1 VYRTTALFRV
11 LADGTR
17 LRLLRVLSR
26 DRFNVSELTGILAVA
41 QSGVSRH
48 LGLLK
53 DAGLVIEEREGG
65 YVYYRLADDTSPPR
79 HAQGRSERSRGAAG
93 SRSSHAE
100 SREKERRHNGQAPLW
115 ALLETQFEVLAA
127 EPVVRE
133 DDARLQEV
141 LRHRKENFETHGDV
155 RQLVPGRSWAAW
167 ARLLGHLLPP
177 LDVADIG
184 CGEGYLTLEA
194 ARWARTV
201 VAIDRSDE
209 VLERAK
215 ALAARRRVGN
225 VQWRKGDLAR
235 LPLGD
240 ATVDLA
246 LLSQALHHA
255 ADPEQAVA
263 EAVRVLRPG
272 GRLLVLD
279 LREHGEQWV
288 RTRFGDRW
296 LGFSDTALERLLEG
310 AGLHN
315 VRVQVGARQSG
326 DPFVVLIA
334 SGTKPRHKSR
344 ITSHK
349 SRPTP
354 KARRLMPNA
363 QTLMP
368 NAQCA

>member
-1 VYRTTALFRV
+1 MYRTTALFRV

-65 YVYYRLADDTSPPR
+65 YVYYQLADD
-79 HAQGRSERSRGAAG
+79 
-93 SRSSHAE
+93 
-100 SREKERRHNGQAPLW
+100 ERRQNGQAPLW
-115 ALLETQFEVLAA
+115 ALLEAQFAVSAA
-127 EPVVRE
+127 EPAVRE

-141 LRHRKENFETHGDV
+141 LRHRKENFETHGDA

-167 ARLLGHLLPP
+167 ARVLGHLLPP

-225 VQWRKGDLAR
+225 VQWKKGDLAR
-235 LPLGD
+235 LPLGN

-279 LREHGEQWV
+279 LRAHGEQWV

-310 AGLHN
+310 AGLRG

-334 SGTKPRHKSR
+334 SGTKPEL
-344 ITSHK
+344 
-349 SRPTP
+349 P
-354 KARRLMPNA
+354 KARHRKPKV
-363 QTLMP
+363 Q
-368 NAQCA
+368 